1 MDIEEIAY
9 IARDNTIELSL
20 LSNGE
25 PIVHTGILRCQ
36 IAIGNLLL
44 DSATLNDAFD
54 LSNADRIIL
63 RLGDTAVVAGD
74 YTAKLYVFDLNSI
87 EGLYWGSFSL
97 TVTT

>member
-1 MDIEEIAY
+1 MF
-9 IARDNTIELSL
+9 SC
-20 LSNGE
+20 
-25 PIVHTGILRCQ
+25 IVCQ